1 MDSSSITLTEPF
13 YFSGEAIGIEYLYK
27 QTGKS
32 LDGRLAAAEKIGE
45 EEEEEVNE
53 AAEGR
58 ESPTTDEGFED
69 EEVEDLKVNVV
80 NSFLPTQQG
89 SSSLTT
95 GIFTSK
101 FNKLIP
107 LNSLCVG
114 INISF

>member
-1 MDSSSITLTEPF
+1 M
-13 YFSGEAIGIEYLYK
+13 
-27 QTGKS
+27 
-32 LDGRLAAAEKIGE
+32 
-45 EEEEEVNE
+45 NE

-69 EEVEDLKVNVV
+69 EEVEDLTVNVV

-95 GIFTSK
+95 GIFTSN

-107 LNSLCVG
+107 LNYCVLELTYHSKLHLMDLLKFQL
-114 INISF
+114 NSPLHQRLLPHQRPAHLHKM

>member
-1 MDSSSITLTEPF
+1 MDSSSITLTEHF

-45 EEEEEVNE
+45 EEEVNE

-69 EEVEDLKVNVV
+69 EEVEDLTVNVV

-95 GIFTSK
+95 GIFTSN

>member
-1 MDSSSITLTEPF
+1 MDSSSVTLTEPF

-58 ESPTTDEGFED
+58 ESPTTAEGFED
-69 EEVEDLKVNVV
+69 EEVEDLTVNVV

-89 SSSLTT
+89 SSLTT
-95 GIFTSK
+95 GIFTSN